1 MEGTAQCLLKLGSS
15 VFAHLQVFSFR
26 LSLLDFHNACLS
38 QMVLHQRA
46 CQIAS
51 KTCVCGLFFLAISSH
66 KVIFHVSGYS
76 SVSSVSELC
85 LATQHN
91 DEIKNSA
98 VEGEV
103 RRRSF

>member
-76 SVSSVSELC
+76 SVSELC